1 MNSIVFYAVTLI
13 VFWFDFNILTWGLN
27 IQFGYT
33 GILNFAFIVF
43 MAIGAYVSG
52 VFALPPASGI
62 AGQTY
67 ILGLSWPFPLTLL
80 MGGIAAAIFGFF
92 VGLIALKRLR
102 SDYMA
107 IVTVAVGAIAYDF
120 IGNVTGLFNGWDGLG
135 SVPSPLQERFN
146 IDYSSYQFVFVVL
159 AGVVTL
165 ILWWVANRIYSSP
178 FGRTLRSIRE
188 DQDVS
193 EAFGKNTYKYRMIA
207 MVIGCFYAGIAGGIL
222 IFFTTAINPSGWTAG
237 ETFVIWT
244 ALLVGGT
251 GNNWGAMLG
260 ALLVPVAFQ
269 EATRF
274 LAQLTDNQNLQNLIP
289 PLRNIVVGS
298 LLILVLWFRPQG
310 IIPERKATFNFFG
323 IRLRGDSPAPAVAA
337 ATIAPSSAAPSAASS
352 KEDLNVA
359 GD

>member
-1 MNSIVFYAVTLI
+1 MSPILFYALTLI
-13 VFWFDFNILTWGLN
+13 VFWFDYNILTWGLN

-52 VFALPPASGI
+52 VFALPQANGI

-67 ILGLSWPFPLTLL
+67 ILGLSWPFPITLI
-80 MGGIAAAIFGFF
+80 MGGLVAACFGFL

-120 IGNVTGLFNGWDGLG
+120 VGNVTGLFNGWDGLG
-135 SVPSPLQERFN
+135 GVPQPLMARFN
-146 IDYSSYQFVFVVL
+146 IDFNTYQFVFVAI
-159 AGVVTL
+159 AGVTML
-165 ILWWVANRIYSSP
+165 ILWWFANRIYNSP

-193 EAFGKNTYKYRMIA
+193 EAFGKNTFKYRMIA

-222 IFFTTAINPSGWTAG
+222 IFFTTALNPSGWTAG
-237 ETFVIWT
+237 ETFVVWT
-244 ALLVGGT
+244 ALLIGGT
-251 GNNWGAMLG
+251 GNNRGAALG
-260 ALLVPVAFQ
+260 ALLVPVGFQ

-274 LAQLTDNQNLQNLIP
+274 LPQLGITSDLIAA
-289 PLRNIVVGS
+289 LRNIVVGA

-310 IIPERKATFNFFG
+310 VIPERKARFNLFR
-323 IRLRGDSPAPAVAA
+323 IALRGAPAEV
-337 ATIAPSSAAPSAASS
+337 TSPSPSPQ
-352 KEDLNVA
+352 KEDPNVEA
-359 GD
+359 N

>member
-1 MNSIVFYAVTLI
+1 MPPIVFYLITLV

-33 GILNFAFIVF
+33 GILNFAFIIF

-52 VFALPPASGI
+52 VFALPQANGI

-67 ILGLSWPFPLTLL
+67 ILGLSWPFPLTMI
-80 MGGIAAAIFGFF
+80 MGGLAAAALGFF

-135 SVPSPLQERFN
+135 GVPQPLELRFN
-146 IDYSSYQFVFVVL
+146 IDPISYQFVFVAI
-159 AGVVTL
+159 AGVTTL
-165 ILWWVANRIYSSP
+165 ILWWFANRIYSSP

-193 EAFGKNTYKYRMIA
+193 EAFGKNTFKYRMLA
-207 MVIGCFYAGIAGGIL
+207 MIIGCFYAGIAGGIL
-222 IFFTTAINPSGWTAG
+222 IFFITALNPSGWTTG

-260 ALLVPVAFQ
+260 ALLVPVGFQ

-274 LAQLTDNQNLQNLIP
+274 LPQGFLNPDLLAA
-289 PLRNIVVGS
+289 LRNIVVGL

-310 IIPERKATFNFFG
+310 IIPERKARFNRFR
-323 IRLRGDSPAPAVAA
+323 IPLRGAPPEVTSPTP
-337 ATIAPSSAAPSAASS
+337 TTPSS
-352 KEDLNVA
+352 KENPNVA
-359 GD
+359 AG

>member
-1 MNSIVFYAVTLI
+1 MDPILFYALTLI
-13 VFWFDFNILTWGLN
+13 VFWFDYNILTWGLN

-33 GILNFAFIVF
+33 GILNFAFIAF

-52 VFALPPASGI
+52 VFALPQANGI

-67 ILGLSWPFPLTLL
+67 VLGLSWPFPLTLI
-80 MGGIAAAIFGFF
+80 MGGIAAAVFGLF

-120 IGNVTGLFNGWDGLG
+120 VGNETGLFNGWDGLG
-135 SVPSPLQERFN
+135 SVPQPLQMRFS
-146 IDYSSYQFVFVVL
+146 IDFNTYQWVFVVL

-165 ILWWVANRIYSSP
+165 ILWWFANRIYSSP

-222 IFFTTAINPSGWTAG
+222 IFFTTALNPSGWQTG

-244 ALLVGGT
+244 ALLIGGT

-260 ALLVPVAFQ
+260 ALLVPVGFQ

-274 LAQLTDNQNLQNLIP
+274 LPQVPSNADLIP
-289 PLRNIVVGS
+289 ALRNIIVGS

-310 IIPERKATFNFFG
+310 IIPERKARYNFFG
-323 IRLRGDSPAPAVAA
+323 VRLRGDAPTPAVAA
-337 ATIAPSSAAPSAASS
+337 AAITPSPSAPSAARS
-352 KEDLNVA
+352 KEDSNVA

>member
-1 MNSIVFYAVTLI
+1 MNATAILFYATTLI
-13 VFWFDFNILTWGLN
+13 FFFFDYNILTWGLN

-52 VFALPPASGI
+52 VFALPVANGI
-62 AGQTY
+62 SGQTY
-67 ILGLSWPFPLTLL
+67 VLGLSWPFPLTLL
-80 MGGIAAAIFGFF
+80 MGGIAAAILGFF

-135 SVPSPLQERFN
+135 GVPQPLQTRFN
-146 IDYSSYQFVFVVL
+146 IDYGTYQFVYLGIAAAIMLV
-159 AGVVTL
+159 
-165 ILWWVANRIYSSP
+165 LWWLANRIYASP

-193 EAFGKNTYKYRMIA
+193 EAFGKNTFKYRMIA
-207 MVIGCFYAGIAGGIL
+207 MIIGCFYAGIAGGML
-222 IFFTTAINPSGWTAG
+222 IFYTTALNPSGWTTG

-244 ALLVGGT
+244 ALLIGGT
-251 GNNWGAMLG
+251 GNNWGAALG
-260 ALLVPVAFQ
+260 ALLVPVGFQ

-274 LAQLTDNQNLQNLIP
+274 LPQLSDNADLIP
-289 PLRNIVVGS
+289 ALRNIIVGS
-298 LLILVLWFRPQG
+298 LLIAVLWFRPQG
-310 IIPERKATFNFFG
+310 IIPERKARFNLFR
-323 IRLRGDSPAPAVAA
+323 IPLRGAPAEVL
-337 ATIAPSSAAPSAASS
+337 APSSSTP
-352 KEDLNVA
+352 KEDPNVTA
-359 GD
+359 G

>member
-1 MNSIVFYAVTLI
+1 MTAIVFYATTLL
-13 VFWFDFNILTWGLN
+13 VFWFDYNILTWGLN

-52 VFALPPASGI
+52 VFSLPQANGI

-67 ILGLSWPFPLTLL
+67 VLGLSWPFPLTLL
-80 MGGIAAAIFGFF
+80 MGGLAAAALGFF

-135 SVPSPLQERFN
+135 SVPQPLQLRFN
-146 IDYSSYQFVFVVL
+146 IDYNTYQIVYVVL
-159 AGVVTL
+159 AGVVAL
-165 ILWWVANRIYSSP
+165 ILWWFANRIYASP

-193 EAFGKNTYKYRMIA
+193 EAFGKNTYKYRMLA
-207 MVIGCFYAGIAGGIL
+207 MIIGCFYAGIAGGIL
-222 IFFTTAINPSGWTAG
+222 IGFTTALNPSGWTTG
-237 ETFVIWT
+237 ETFVVWT

-251 GNNWGAMLG
+251 GNNWGAILG
-260 ALLVPVAFQ
+260 ALLVPVGFQ

-274 LAQLTDNQNLQNLIP
+274 LPQLSDSPTLIP
-289 PLRNIVVGS
+289 ALRNIIVGG

-310 IIPERKATFNFFG
+310 IIPEKKARYNLFG
-323 IRLRGDSPAPAVAA
+323 IPLRGGGSPGGPAVA
-337 ATIAPSSAAPSAASS
+337 TAPSVATTTTT
-352 KEDLNVA
+352 EDPNVA
-359 GD
+359 AG